1 MKIVTTSY
9 DLREV
14 FSKIFNREHYLNT
27 DIPYYFSLQYFIKD
41 FLDTES
47 TDGLLVEQIKFA
59 DYDENTNKFTYKDYI
74 ADMLDEFYNRY
85 AYYEALICNQY
96 DTILWEARMF
106 FFRFINALNITY
118 PIYSKLIKI
127 YADEENHL
135 MNSLNRDYT
144 DDADSSGSSTN
155 RFNDTP
161 QNGGDYKNDTH
172 TTNISQVSSSTESG
186 LEHKEEYNNEY
197 VIDRL
202 NKINDNLRNLY
213 MEWENK
219 IAKMLW
225 LRGER

>member
-1 MKIVTTSY
+1 
-9 DLREV
+9 
-14 FSKIFNREHYLNT
+14 
-27 DIPYYFSLQYFIKD
+27 
-41 FLDTES
+41 
-47 TDGLLVEQIKFA
+47 
-59 DYDENTNKFTYKDYI
+59 
-74 ADMLDEFYNRY
+74 
-85 AYYEALICNQY
+85 
-96 DTILWEARMF
+96 MF
-106 FFRFINALNITY
+106 FFRFLNALNITY

-161 QNGGDYKNDTH
+161 QNGGAYEDDTH
-172 TTNISQVSSSTESG
+172 TTNISQVTSSTDSG

-219 IAKMLW
+219 IARMLW